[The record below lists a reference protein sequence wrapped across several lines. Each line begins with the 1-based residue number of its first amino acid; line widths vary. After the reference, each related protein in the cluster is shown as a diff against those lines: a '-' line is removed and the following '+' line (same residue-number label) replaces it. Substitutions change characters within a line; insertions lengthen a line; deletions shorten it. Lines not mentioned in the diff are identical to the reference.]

1 MDGLTICYS
10 LISMISVQ
18 IILANI
24 LSQDYS
30 RLPLLIVIQCFNV
43 TDSSHFNAWQNGI
56 RNFHISYLQ
65 KSISNQME
73 MFWGESSAV
82 LNKQFHS
89 FSKYSCT
96 RA

>member
-1 MDGLTICYS
+1 MDGLTICHS

-43 TDSSHFNAWQNGI
+43 TDSSHFNA
-56 RNFHISYLQ
+56 
-65 KSISNQME
+65 
-73 MFWGESSAV
+73 
-82 LNKQFHS
+82 
-89 FSKYSCT
+89 
-96 RA
+96 